1 MAASV
6 DVNVVKRVSNM
17 ETLQD
22 FCHCLVAEVEVVAAL
37 MIAVRVPDR
46 GEKWI
51 VAKKAV
57 K

>member
-1 MAASV
+1 
-6 DVNVVKRVSNM
+6 
-17 ETLQD
+17 
-22 FCHCLVAEVEVVAAL
+22 LVAEVEVVAAL